1 MDRTASYMG
10 RHIAKNVVA
19 AGLAQKCEVQ
29 IAYTI
34 GRAEPVSLMIDTSR
48 TSKIPPDQIAK
59 LIREHFDLKPKA
71 IIKYLDL
78 LKPIYKQTACYGHFG
93 RNEPG
98 FPWEKTHRAEELR
111 KAAGL

>member
-1 MDRTASYMG
+1 MA

-19 AGLAQKCEVQ
+19 AGLASKCEVQ

-34 GRAEPVSLMIDTSR
+34 GVARPVSVMVDTSG
-48 TSKIPPDQIAK
+48 TSKIPPDRIAK
-59 LIREHFDLKPKA
+59 LILEHFDLRPKA

-78 LKPIYKQTACYGHFG
+78 LKPIYKMSACYGHFG
-93 RNEPG
+93 RNDAGG
-98 FPWEKTHRAEELR
+98 FPWESTRRAEELK